1 MKNTYGSAI
10 ALTIFG
16 ESHGAAIG
24 AVLDGLA
31 AGIPVDEEFIAA
43 QMEKRR
49 AKKGGLS
56 TSRIEADK
64 VRFLSGVYNGRT
76 TGTAITM
83 VIENTNIRSGDYA
96 KTLGL
101 CRPGHADYTAHVKY
115 GGFEDFRGG
124 GHFSGRITAAL
135 CAAGALCQSI
145 LLTKGI
151 RVATHAA
158 RIAGVEDEAFA
169 LEEEKLNAQLAALD
183 ACTGLPVLSETA
195 GEAMQQAIRAA
206 ASEGDSVGGVLE
218 TAVTGLP
225 AGAGEP
231 FFDSVESQLAH
242 LLFSIP
248 AVKGV
253 EFGAGFGMAGLRGS
267 VANDPMTIKDGRVVT
282 TTNNNGGVNGGITNG
297 MPLVFR
303 TVIKPT
309 PSIYK
314 EQHTVDYAARRDA
327 LLQIKGRHDP
337 CIVPRAAVVQNTLAA
352 FGLLDLLTVRYG
364 TLAQKHGLPG
374 AGPAPTPERM

>member
-1 MKNTYGSAI
+1 MKNTYGSAL

-31 AGIPVDEEFIAA
+31 AGVPVDEEFIAA

-83 VIENTNIRSGDYA
+83 VIENTNTRSGDYA

-135 CAAGALCQSI
+135 CAAGALCQSM
-145 LLTKGI
+145 LLAKGI

-169 LEEEKLNAQLAALD
+169 LEPEALNAQLEALD
-183 ACTGLPVLSETA
+183 ACTATVKIPMSPRCESLNAAV
-195 GEAMQQAIRAA
+195 AA
-206 ASEGDSVGGVLE
+206 AVLLWEGW
-218 TAVTGLP
+218 
-225 AGAGEP
+225 
-231 FFDSVESQLAH
+231 
-242 LLFSIP
+242 
-248 AVKGV
+248 
-253 EFGAGFGMAGLRGS
+253 R
-267 VANDPMTIKDGRVVT
+267 
-282 TTNNNGGVNGGITNG
+282 
-297 MPLVFR
+297 
-303 TVIKPT
+303 
-309 PSIYK
+309 
-314 EQHTVDYAARRDA
+314 
-327 LLQIKGRHDP
+327 
-337 CIVPRAAVVQNTLAA
+337 
-352 FGLLDLLTVRYG
+352 
-364 TLAQKHGLPG
+364 
-374 AGPAPTPERM
+374 

>member
-1 MKNTYGSAI
+1 MKNTYGSAL

-31 AGIPVDEEFIAA
+31 AGVPVDEEFIAA

-56 TSRIEADK
+56 TSRIEADR

-83 VIENTNIRSGDYA
+83 VIENTNTRSGDYA

-135 CAAGALCQSI
+135 CAAGALCQSM
-145 LLTKGI
+145 LLAKGI

-169 LEEEKLNAQLAALD
+169 LEPEALNAQLEALD
-183 ACTGLPVLSETA
+183 ACTGLPVLSEAA
-195 GEAMQQAIRAA
+195 GEAMQQVIRAA

-253 EFGAGFGMAGLRGS
+253 EFGAGFAMAGLRGS
-267 VANDPMTIKDGRVVT
+267 QANDPMTVKNGRVIT
-282 TTNNNGGVNGGITNG
+282 TTNNNGGINGGITNG
-297 MPLVFR
+297 MPLVVR
-303 TVIKPT
+303 TAVKPT

-314 EQHTVDYAARRDA
+314 PQQTVDMST
-327 LLQIKGRHDP
+327 LQPLSLIH
-337 CIVPRAAVVQNTLAA
+337 I
-352 FGLLDLLTVRYG
+352 
-364 TLAQKHGLPG
+364 
-374 AGPAPTPERM
+374 

>member
-31 AGIPVDEEFIAA
+31 AGIPADEEFIAA

-56 TSRIEADK
+56 TSRVEADK

-83 VIENTNIRSGDYA
+83 VIENTNTRSGDYA

-183 ACTGLPVLSETA
+183 ACTGLPVLSEAA

-253 EFGAGFGMAGLRGS
+253 EFGAGFAMAGLRGS

-297 MPLVFR
+297 MPLVVR
-303 TVIKPT
+303 TAVKPT

-314 EQHTVDYAARRDA
+314 PQQTVDMGSMQPVE
-327 LLQIKGRHDP
+327 LQIQGRHDP
-337 CIVPRAAVVQNTLAA
+337 CIAHRAAIVQTAAVA
-352 FGLLDLLTVRYG
+352 FGLVDLLTQRW
-364 TLAQKHGLPG
+364 
-374 AGPAPTPERM
+374 GPLWQAEEEAPWNTD

>member
-83 VIENTNIRSGDYA
+83 VIENTNTRSGDYA

-183 ACTGLPVLSETA
+183 ACTGLPVLSEAA

-218 TAVTGLP
+218 L
-225 AGAGEP
+225 
-231 FFDSVESQLAH
+231 SLIH
-242 LLFSIP
+242 I
-248 AVKGV
+248 
-253 EFGAGFGMAGLRGS
+253 
-267 VANDPMTIKDGRVVT
+267 
-282 TTNNNGGVNGGITNG
+282 
-297 MPLVFR
+297 
-303 TVIKPT
+303 
-309 PSIYK
+309 
-314 EQHTVDYAARRDA
+314 
-327 LLQIKGRHDP
+327 
-337 CIVPRAAVVQNTLAA
+337 
-352 FGLLDLLTVRYG
+352 
-364 TLAQKHGLPG
+364 
-374 AGPAPTPERM
+374 

>member
-83 VIENTNIRSGDYA
+83 VIENTNTRSGDYA

-145 LLTKGI
+145 LLAKGI

-158 RIAGVEDEAFA
+158 RIAGMEDEAFA

-183 ACTGLPVLSETA
+183 ACTGLPVLSEAA

-253 EFGAGFGMAGLRGS
+253 EFGAGFAMAGLRGS

-297 MPLVFR
+297 MPLVVR
-303 TVIKPT
+303 TAVKPP

-314 EQHTVDYAARRDA
+314 PQQTVDMGSMQPAE
-327 LLQIKGRHDP
+327 LQIQGRHDP
-337 CIVPRAAVVQNTLAA
+337 CIAHRAAIVQTAAVA
-352 FGLLDLLTVRYG
+352 FGLVDLLTQRW
-364 TLAQKHGLPG
+364 
-374 AGPAPTPERM
+374 GPLWQAEEEAPWNTD